1 MSERIPHDHM
11 AHSLDLMVAAKV
23 NWLSRFSDGK
33 QKRPDHE
40 IEIKRGDLAVLR
52 QAAADYRAAAS
63 RETRAA

>member
-11 AHSLDLMVAAKV
+11 AHALDLMVAAKV

-40 IEIKRGDLAVLR
+40 IDLKRRDIEVLR

-63 RETRAA
+63 RDARAA